1 MLNKC
6 MYVILLIVSLHCLSI
21 LAFNHSAI
29 LSSTEPNVTFHAWTN
44 DTVAVKTVYLDAKK
58 WLFDNYTLAEYDGE
72 WIYCNS
78 SKASE
83 INAIIGEID
92 DADSYLSLNN
102 VKSVHNGSY
111 TAYNDGNMFQ
121 CSMNLRV
128 YHAELNAV
136 DVVLRKVSNTCKAY
150 LRINDSVTPL
160 DYGVGRIIN
169 SAHLIVNQTNLL
181 NATDFEI
188 INSSLNEINN
198 SMRIDVDVQ
207 YTLAQNN
214 SVQIKSPPV
223 DIGRLIETPN
233 VVTFGSSNNC
243 TILLQHNR
251 TKNIECVR
259 NISYCFK
266 INDTSTDCYFS
277 DNVDQFELE
286 YRSNLTS
293 INLEIQYDIIYG
305 KQRFNLN
312 IVKCLDEP
320 TTILTSTIQT
330 SVPTQMTSSESYT
343 SEYSTS
349 ESTSIYSDST
359 YLTVPTAPVTTPPT
373 DKERNSLSACEI
385 AWIAVGSLVG
395 AAALIGGIG
404 FCVWKKNSASSFVP
418 DIQMINRSSTQT
430 PKSEFQSRDRRQS
443 TTSSLSS
450 TSSSEPSERP
460 RLNNN
465 HHRRHI
471 SPPPQSSNRS
481 AMPSRNEERQST
493 RPVDPPTTISYE
505 TDKHKRRQNRRR
517 GASPNNDL
525 QAHST
530 RSHSPHPIQQ
540 HEVTRGRRRPLPPIS
555 YD

>member
-320 TTILTSTIQT
+320 
-330 SVPTQMTSSESYT
+330 
-343 SEYSTS
+343 
-349 ESTSIYSDST
+349 
-359 YLTVPTAPVTTPPT
+359 PVTTPPT

>member
-1 MLNKC
+1 MLNK
-6 MYVILLIVSLHCLSI
+6 S
-21 LAFNHSAI
+21 FNHSAI
-29 LSSTEPNVTFHAWTN
+29 LSSSKPDVTFHAWTN
-44 DTVAVKTVYLDAKK
+44 DTVYVKTEYLDAKK
-58 WLFDNYTLAEYDGE
+58 WLFDNYTLAEYDEE
-72 WIYCNS
+72 WTYCNS

-83 INAIIGEID
+83 INAMIGEID
-92 DADSYLSLNN
+92 DADSYLSLSD

-111 TAYNDGNMFQ
+111 IAYDNGNTIQ

-128 YHAELNAV
+128 YHAKLNAA
-136 DVVLRKVSNTCKAY
+136 DVVLRKISNTCKAY

-160 DYGVGRIIN
+160 DHEVDRIIN
-169 SAHLIVNQTNLL
+169 SAHLLVNQTNLST
-181 NATDFEI
+181 NTTDFEI
-188 INSSLNEINN
+188 INSSLSEINS
-198 SMRIDVDVQ
+198 SMSIDVDVQ
-207 YTLAQNN
+207 YTLAPNN
-214 SVQIKSPPV
+214 SVQIKSPPI
-223 DIGRLIETPN
+223 DIGKLIETPG
-233 VVTFGSSNNC
+233 VVTSGSSNNC

-266 INDTSTDCYFS
+266 TNDTSTDCYFS
-277 DNVDQFELE
+277 DNIDQFELE

-305 KQRFNLN
+305 KQTFNLN

-320 TTILTSTIQT
+320 TTVLTSTIQT
-330 SVPTQMTSSESYT
+330 SVPTQMTSSKSYT
-343 SEYSTS
+343 ISTDFP
-349 ESTSIYSDST
+349 TDST
-359 YLTVPTAPVTTPPT
+359 ISSSSTTPVTIPPP
-373 DKERNSLSACEI
+373 DKKRNSLSGCEI
-385 AWIAVGSLVG
+385 AWIVVGSVVG

-404 FCVWKKNSASSFVP
+404 FCVWKTKSASSFVP
-418 DIQMINRSSTQT
+418 DMQMVDRSSTQV

-465 HHRRHI
+465 HHLRHI
-471 SPPPQSSNRS
+471 SPPPQPSNRS
-481 AMPSRNEERQST
+481 AMSSRNEERQST

-505 TDKHKRRQNRRR
+505 IDKQKRRQNRRR

-525 QAHST
+525 QVHST

-540 HEVTRGRRRPLPPIS
+540 HEVTHGRRRPLPPIS
-555 YD
+555 YY